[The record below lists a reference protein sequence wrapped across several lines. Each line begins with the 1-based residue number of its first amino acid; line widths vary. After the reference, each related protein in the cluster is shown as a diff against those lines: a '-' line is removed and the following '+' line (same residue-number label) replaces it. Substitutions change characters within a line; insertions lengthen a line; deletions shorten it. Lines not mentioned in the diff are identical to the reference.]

1 MVPRT
6 TGQWL
11 KMKTDILKVILLVLM
26 LMGITVILVPK
37 LRAQP
42 EMHSPSEKEQT
53 RIRGDEKS
61 ITPIKHTKHF
71 MVSAFIDHRFKNT
84 IRVISIMKRDSLQPL
99 YCICC
104 TDNICQTAEAEVQ
117 INSDHFG
124 FAFGASDVLCK
135 VEDIQNA
142 AHVAIS
148 TTANISDVY
157 NMDFLPIKNRVEH
170 ETFRFNFTVCVSSLF
185 GAYNNV
191 LQFAQSMEMYKLLGV
206 QHVVIY
212 NTSCGPDLE
221 KLLQHYRREGILEV
235 VPWPI
240 DQFLTPSTGWNS
252 KRHSGELQYYGQ
264 LVTLNECIYRN
275 MYQSRYVL
283 LNDIDEIFMP
293 KKHAN
298 LSLLME
304 TLQPKHRNVG
314 VFIIENQ
321 IFPKT
326 VFEETGHFK
335 RPEWKNIPGVNILE
349 HIYKEP
355 DRTRILNPAKMIVD
369 PRSVVQTSVHHPLQ
383 TLEDI
388 YRVPV
393 NVCYGVHVRAAQ
405 QRGLTKD
412 QLLVDK
418 RVWDFEKELVT
429 NVNQALKSSGFL
441 NVSDCNF

>member
-1 MVPRT
+1 
-6 TGQWL
+6 
-11 KMKTDILKVILLVLM
+11 
-26 LMGITVILVPK
+26 MGIAIILITRLMVIPHTTLQK
-37 LRAQP
+37 DAN
-42 EMHSPSEKEQT
+42 
-53 RIRGDEKS
+53 RITESRKF
-61 ITPIKHTKHF
+61 IIPIKHTKHL
-71 MVSAFIDHRFKNT
+71 MVSAFIDHRFIET
-84 IRVISIMKRDSLQPL
+84 IRVISIIKRDSLQPL

-104 TDNICQTAEAEVQ
+104 SDDVCHSVKAVVQ
-117 INSDHFG
+117 IYRDHFG
-124 FAFGASDVLCK
+124 FAFGASDMLCQGK
-135 VEDIQNA
+135 DIQNA
-142 AHVAIS
+142 THVAVS
-148 TTANISDVY
+148 TTANISDVH

-191 LQFAQSMEMYKLLGV
+191 LQFAQTMEMYKLLGV

-240 DQFLTPSTGWNS
+240 DQFLTPSTGWDS

-275 MYQSRYVL
+275 MYQSRYIL
-283 LNDIDEIFMP
+283 LNDIDEIIMP

-326 VFEETGHFK
+326 VFEETGLFK
-335 RPEWKNIPGVNILE
+335 RPKWKNIPGVNILE

-355 DRTRILNPAKMIVD
+355 DTAKIFNPAKMIVD
-369 PRSVVQTSVHHPLQ
+369 PRSVVQISVHNPVKVLK
-383 TLEDI
+383 DI

-393 NVCYGVHVRAAQ
+393 NVSYVIHMRVPRQ
-405 QRGLTKD
+405 KGLTKK
-412 QLLVDK
+412 QLLVDI
-418 RVWDFEKELVT
+418 RVWDFEKQLVA
-429 NVNQALKSSGFL
+429 NVDQALESSGIQK
-441 NVSDCNF
+441 N

>member
-1 MVPRT
+1 MQGT
-6 TGQWL
+6 TQN
-11 KMKTDILKVILLVLM
+11 DENR
-26 LMGITVILVPK
+26 ITEFQ
-37 LRAQP
+37 R
-42 EMHSPSEKEQT
+42 
-53 RIRGDEKS
+53 S
-61 ITPIKHTKHF
+61 ITPIQHTNHC
-71 MVSAFIDHRFKNT
+71 MVSAFIDHRFNKV

-104 TDNICQTAEAEVQ
+104 TDDVCQTAEAEVQ
-117 INSDHFG
+117 IHSDHFG

-142 AHVAIS
+142 THIAIS
-148 TTANISDVY
+148 TTANLSDIDH
-157 NMDFLPIKNRVEH
+157 MDFLPIKNKVEH
-170 ETFRFNFTVCVSSLF
+170 ETFRFNFTLCVSSLF

-240 DQFLTPSTGWNS
+240 DQFLTPSAGWDS
-252 KRHSGELQYYGQ
+252 KIHSGELQYYGQ

-283 LNDIDEIFMP
+283 LHDTDEIIMP
-293 KKHAN
+293 KKQAN
-298 LSLLME
+298 LPLLMQS
-304 TLQPKHRNVG
+304 LQSKHKNVG
-314 VFIIENQ
+314 VFIVENQ

-326 VFEETGHFK
+326 LFEETGHFK

-355 DRTRILNPAKMIVD
+355 DTTEIFNPAKMIVD
-369 PRSVVQTSVHHPLQ
+369 PRSVVQTSVHSPLQ
-383 TLEDI
+383 TLKDV

-393 NVCYGVHVRAAQ
+393 DVCYVVHVRNPIQ
-405 QRGLTKD
+405 EGLTKD
-412 QLLVDK
+412 QMRVDI
-418 RVWDFEKELVT
+418 RVWNFEKELVA
-429 NVNQALKSSGFL
+429 NVDRALESSGFL
-441 NVSDCNF
+441 IN